1 MAETQEPMSM
11 QGNMPSQGKMPTVV
25 YWLENQLTVTYQSN
39 LDISN
44 DKTSIIE
51 SLKLQILNDALGPG
65 YFLQSFS
72 KKDVSRP
79 QSSIDEDD
87 NDEPED
93 EDRDDK
99 PENVMVT
106 GQASDN
112 LNSPVAHG
120 NNDLNSPVGKYLFA
134 LPEGQGTLVVSFFH
148 IRQIGAEGQAIKG
161 GSDNTRNI
169 VDLINN
175 EIRLTMPEGDAQL
188 LEALPN
194 WLNGGT
200 DTDLISHG
208 CPVIPPIPTGDACDS
223 GRWKI
228 TLPPELPD
236 SLQEA
241 TGEGVTVFVLDT
253 LPKRRQVRAAAKGPG
268 ADNELLQDI
277 YENVKFNYHIL
288 SDDLD
293 FPDPKQPATGK
304 DIYGR
309 LVGFPMN
316 DHGVFVAGIVR
327 DLAPDAKVECV
338 RVLNDYGI
346 GNTTMLTKALEDIHK
361 RMLRVNPDT
370 HKEGDLYNKRVVI
383 NLSLVATPA
392 NEELGNLGYTEDS
405 IKPAR
410 LGLLRPIQ
418 ALADL
423 DVVFAASAGNDSD
436 PRDKDMNPSGK
447 RWKLRYPAAFAY
459 PLDDKHPGVP
469 AVIPVGAV
477 NGAGNAASYSNYP
490 GPLGVATYGGE
501 IPNPIPATANTA
513 NVTQAKEPI
522 DALRGVYS
530 AGLYPGL
537 SKDDALPFRS
547 PPPVDYPEYQPS
559 PASTWAYWVGTSFAT
574 PIISAL
580 AARVLESQPSS
591 GDSVRQALISAA
603 PQQVNWTRLEPD
615 NGSVD
620 GPKIMVKQECKS
632 DEDFVEVDV
641 TITEV
646 DITYEA

>member
-1 MAETQEPMSM
+1 METKMAETQEPMSM
-11 QGNMPSQGKMPTVV
+11 QGNMASQGGMSMQDHMPKVV

-51 SLKLQILNDALGPG
+51 SLQLQRLNDALGPG

-79 QSSIDEDD
+79 PSSIEGDD
-87 NDEPED
+87 DDEPE
-93 EDRDDK
+93 
-99 PENVMVT
+99 NVVVT
-106 GQASDN
+106 EQVNAN
-112 LNSPVAHG
+112 LTSPGAQE
-120 NNDLNSPVGKYLFA
+120 NNDLNSPVGKYLFG
-134 LPEGQGTLVVSFFH
+134 LPPDEGTLVVSFFH
-148 IRQIGAEGQAIKG
+148 IKQAAPNRG
-161 GSDNTRNI
+161 ESDNTRDI
-169 VDLINN
+169 VNLINN
-175 EIRLTMPEGDAQL
+175 KIRLTMPIEDAQL

-194 WLNGGT
+194 WLNGCT
-200 DTDLISHG
+200 DTDIISHG

-228 TLPPELPD
+228 TLPRDLPD
-236 SLQEA
+236 SLQQA
-241 TGEGVTVFVLDT
+241 TGAGVTVFVLDT
-253 LPKRRQVRAAAKGPG
+253 LPRRRQVRAAAKGPG
-268 ADNELLQDI
+268 ADNKLLQDI
-277 YENVKFNYHIL
+277 YEKVKFNYHFL

-293 FPDPKQPATGK
+293 VPDPKQPATGK

-316 DHGVFVAGIVR
+316 DHGVFVTGIVR
-327 DLAPDAKVECV
+327 DLVPAAKVECV

-346 GNTTMLTKALEDIHK
+346 GNTAMLTKALEDIHK

-370 HKEGDLYNKRVVI
+370 KKKGDLYNKPVVI
-383 NLSLVATPA
+383 NMSLVATPA
-392 NEELGNLGYTEDS
+392 NEDLANLGYTEDS

-418 ALADL
+418 ALTTL
-423 DVVFAASAGNDSD
+423 GVVFAASAGNDSD
-436 PRDKDMNPSGK
+436 PRDKDMNPSGQ

-459 PLDDKHPGVP
+459 PLDDDHPGVP
-469 AVIPVGAV
+469 SVIPVGAV
-477 NGAGNAASYSNYP
+477 NRAGNAASYSNYP
-490 GPLGVATYGGE
+490 GSLGIATYGGE
-501 IPNPIPATANTA
+501 IPNPIPAAPDSST
-513 NVTQAKEPI
+513 VTQVKEPI

-530 AGLYPGL
+530 AELYPGL
-537 SKDDALPFRS
+537 SKKDILPFHS
-547 PPPVDYPEYQPS
+547 PAPVDYPEYRPTLV
-559 PASTWAYWVGTSFAT
+559 STWAYWVGTSFAT

-580 AARVLESQPSS
+580 AARILENQASS
-591 GDSVRQALISAA
+591 GDNVRQALISSA

-615 NGSVD
+615 NGSVN
-620 GPKIMVKQECKS
+620 GPMIMVGQECES
-632 DEDFVEVDV
+632 YEDFVEVDV